1 MTKHPKDILKLGLD
15 ESAKKELL
23 NIFEG
28 RKREI
33 ENNEQYP
40 GANLEAYM
48 WLYQRN
54 KNPVYV
60 WIAYKEYRDRKLDL
74 PSWILDYFD
83 KAADSIETL
92 ASNIAAESINIENEI
107 TKALGFIEKG
117 KKAGRSNVITKYRDE
132 QDLYLVSLVFAS
144 FCEEGLDITYA
155 CEKTAEL
162 YDISASQ
169 VRYRVDTYRKAN
181 PGMLDK
187 YFNAG

>member
-1 MTKHPKDILKLGLD
+1 MTKHPKDILKLVLD
-15 ESAKKELL
+15 IEPAKKELL

-40 GANLEAYM
+40 GASLETYM

-92 ASNIAAESINIENEI
+92 ASNINAESINIENEI

-117 KKAGRSNVITKYRDE
+117 KKAGRSNVIDKYRDE
-132 QDLYLVSLVFAS
+132 QDLYLVAFVFAS
-144 FCEEGLDITYA
+144 FCEEGLDKTYA
-155 CEKTAEL
+155 YEKTAEL

-169 VRYRVDTYRKAN
+169 VRYRVNKFREAN

-187 YFNAG
+187 YF

>member
-1 MTKHPKDILKLGLD
+1 MIKHPKDILKLVLD
-15 ESAKKELL
+15 IEPAKKELL
-23 NIFEG
+23 NMFED

-33 ENNEQYP
+33 ENSEQYP
-40 GANLEAYM
+40 GASLEGYM
-48 WLYQRN
+48 DLYNRT

-74 PSWILDYFD
+74 PSWILAYFD

-92 ASNIAAESINIENEI
+92 ASDITAESINIENEI
-107 TKALGFIEKG
+107 SKLLGFSKG
-117 KKAGRSNVITKYRDE
+117 KKTGRGNVITKYRDE

-162 YDISASQ
+162 YDISTQQ
-169 VRYRVDTYRKAN
+169 VRYKVESYRKAN
-181 PGMLDK
+181 PGVLDK
-187 YFNAG
+187 YF